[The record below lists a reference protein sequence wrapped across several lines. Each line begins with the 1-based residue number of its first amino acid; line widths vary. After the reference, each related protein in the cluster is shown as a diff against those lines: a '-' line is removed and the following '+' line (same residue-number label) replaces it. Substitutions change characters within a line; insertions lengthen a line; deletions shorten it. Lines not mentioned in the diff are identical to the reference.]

1 MKSKRLAL
9 FLAATV
15 LASMFAGCT
24 GGTSSAGQ
32 ETVPNSASTNGSP
45 APSGEVTPLSFWIF
59 NEVHQQFYQPGID
72 DWNAKNP
79 DRQVSVSFETYP
91 NQEMGSKLLIALQSG
106 SGAPDIVDI
115 NINYFSNFL
124 QGDVQLAPLNKVVDP
139 VRSQFIESRFDC
151 YSKDGTVYGL
161 PTHVGATVVYYNKEL
176 CDTAGIDIESL
187 TTWEKYEQ
195 AGRDYL
201 AKTGKKWVG
210 IETGNQRPFWPMIV
224 QKGGDYLDK
233 DGNVVLDSQVNID
246 VLTQLNNWYN
256 VDKFAVDF
264 PGGSTGTEETF
275 SFINSGEVASII
287 MPMWYMSRF
296 TNYMPDLSGKILI
309 RPMPTSG
316 PNDALSAGIGG
327 TGTAVTLQS
336 KNVDLAVDLLAHLK
350 LTPEAN
356 IRFWTDAAFDPPRWD
371 VWTAPELQ
379 QPDTYFGNEK
389 VFDML
394 LKVKDNIPSPNYGDL
409 SSASQDIVMN
419 NVMYQ
424 ALVEQKDPATV
435 LKNAADELRAK

>member
-1 MKSKRLAL
+1 MKKRCLAL
-9 FLAATV
+9 FLASVMLIST
-15 LASMFAGCT
+15 FAGCASGNNNAT
-24 GGTSSAGQ
+24 QPSQPSANASSGGADQTA
-32 ETVPNSASTNGSP
+32 
-45 APSGEVTPLSFWIF
+45 TPLSFWIF

-79 DRQVSVSFETYP
+79 DKQVDVSFEIYP
-91 NQEMGSKLLIALQSG
+91 NQELGSKLLIALQSG
-106 SGAPDIVDI
+106 SGAPDITDI

-124 QGDVQLAPLNKVVDP
+124 QGDVQLAPLNAVVDP

-161 PTHVGATVVYYNKEL
+161 PTHVGATVMYYNKEL
-176 CDTAGIDIESL
+176 CDAAGIDIDTL

-224 QKGGDYLDK
+224 QRGGDYLGK
-233 DGNVVLDSQVNID
+233 DGSVTLDSQINID

-256 VDKFAVDF
+256 VDQFAVDF
-264 PGGSTGTEETF
+264 PGGNTGTEETF
-275 SFINSGEVASII
+275 SFINSGEVASVI

-296 TNYMPDLSGKILI
+296 LNYMPDLKGKIYI

-316 PNDALSAGIGG
+316 SNDALSAGIGG

-336 KNVDLAVDLLAHLK
+336 KNVDLAVELLAHLK
-350 LTPEAN
+350 LTEEAN

-371 VWTAPELQ
+371 VWDTPELQ
-379 QPDTYFGNEK
+379 KPDEYFGNEK
-389 VFDML
+389 VFEML

-409 SSASQDIVMN
+409 SATSQDIVMN
-419 NVMYQ
+419 TVMYQ
-424 ALVEQKDPATV
+424 TLIEKKDPATV
-435 LKNAADELRAK
+435 LKAAADELRAK